1 MAVKYKD
8 LDLNETSIA
17 EQFTTQWLPQL
28 IEQANK
34 KQERLADR
42 EWKEKLQADK
52 ILADK
57 QDNLDNWYGGYV
69 SAVSDANFETAEAFL
84 NLMGKYTGAGNLSWS
99 ENYYDM
105 RKSLE
110 NQEESYKKDSNAF
123 RIFKTGTYEEK
134 KKVWKDTFNN
144 PDVTLHR
151 KVQKDWDE
159 FLSSED
165 FQKPEF
171 IQFGNDLSNMGTQS
185 FLQTFSPLVD
195 LETFA
200 ANNNAKDYKAIVAKI
215 QGSVSANPS
224 SQYWYWDDNGKK
236 VGLTNSS
243 DDSKNIDKAIEDS
256 FLPGFTVNAYQ
267 QWTGSPDNP
276 RYNLSEVYESSP
288 LSRDNVERV
297 AIVIARA
304 QASAGFG
311 GEKFVDK
318 ESQEYKDAV
327 NKNLSNL
334 LRGPNNTYNNVVE
347 GRVKSLNEKRL
358 ETVKAELESFV
369 SGQRYIT
376 QRGKDKEAGFFRPKD
391 DEATNKK
398 ISSLQTE
405 INQIEKSLDLKVT
418 DFTPEP
424 GPEPGPTPTPTP
436 TQTPTKKDW
445 TAQELGRAR
454 TIVQAYNTPATR
466 GQFTKEEV
474 AEARELIAKNQTWL
488 NEKWAKDKETKKQ
501 AREKKAWND
510 SGGPSFMIEA
520 YNKKLS
526 EGLNVTSLK
535 GSVIAK
541 IKRHNNTWG
550 TNYSTDLKDHT
561 FVVPGSNYGL

>member
-84 NLMGKYTGAGNLSWS
+84 KLVGKYTGAGNLSWS

-123 RIFKTGTYEEK
+123 RIFKTGTYEKK

-171 IQFGNDLSNMGTQS
+171 IKFGNDLSNMGTQS

-215 QGSVSANPS
+215 QGSLSETPS

-327 NKNLSNL
+327 NTNLSNL
-334 LRGPNNTYNNVVE
+334 LSGPKGTYNEEV
-347 GRVKSLNEKRL
+347 GKRVKSRQQLRL
-358 ETVKAELESFV
+358 GTLKAELESYV
-369 SGQRYIT
+369 SGDKYVT
-376 QRGKDKEAGFFRPKD
+376 PKGEDKEAWFRRKD

-405 INQIEKSLDLKVT
+405 VNQIEKSLDLKVT

-424 GPEPGPTPTPTP
+424 GPEPGPTPTPTQ
-436 TQTPTKKDW
+436 QTVT
-445 TAQELGRAR
+445 
-454 TIVQAYNTPATR
+454 V
-466 GQFTKEEV
+466 KER
-474 AEARELIAKNQTWL
+474 AEAGEILSEVRKGGNHGYTRDQIKKAKQVWEQYDSQQKNIR
-488 NEKWAKDKETKKQ
+488 NKN
-501 AREKKAWND
+501 REKKAWNT
-510 SGGPSFMIEA
+510 SGGPNFMIEA
-520 YNKKLS
+520 YNKALS
-526 EGLNVTSLK
+526 EGRNVTSLK
-535 GSVIAK
+535 RRVSKK
-541 IKRHNNTWG
+541 IDDHNVRWG
-550 TNYSTDLKDHT
+550 TNYSTDVKDHT
-561 FVVPGSNYGL
+561 YRS

>member
-69 SAVSDANFETAEAFL
+69 SALSEANFDNGEAFL
-84 NLMGKYTGAGNLSWS
+84 NLMGKYTGVGNLSWS

-105 RKSLE
+105 RKNLE

-123 RIFKTGTYEEK
+123 RIFKTGTYEKK

-215 QGSVSANPS
+215 QGSLSETPS

-256 FLPGFTVNAYQ
+256 FLPKFTVNAYQ

-276 RYNLSEVYESSP
+276 KYNLADVYESSP
-288 LSRDNVERV
+288 LSRDNVETV
-297 AIVIARA
+297 AATVARA
-304 QASAGFG
+304 QATEKFG

-454 TIVQAYNTPATR
+454 TIVQGYNTPATR

-526 EGLNVTSLK
+526 EGKNVTSLK